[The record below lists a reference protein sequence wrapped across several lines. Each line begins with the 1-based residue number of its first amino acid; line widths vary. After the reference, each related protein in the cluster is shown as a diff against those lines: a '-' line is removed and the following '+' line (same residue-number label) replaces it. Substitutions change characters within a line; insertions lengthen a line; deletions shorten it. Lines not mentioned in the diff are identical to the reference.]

1 MPLELGF
8 VLPLSPR
15 CQVHGRILLGT
26 KYRGKG
32 KVSLPLGVM
41 LKSRRD
47 LDQSNHPGTR
57 AAQAGGWGWDLITLI
72 GHPRGM

>member
-1 MPLELGF
+1 MPPELGF

-26 KYRGKG
+26 KYCGKG

-47 LDQSNHPGTR
+47 LDQSNHPGTW
-57 AAQAGGWGWDLITLI
+57 AARLVGGGGVELL
-72 GHPRGM
+72 